1 MNPVLARLGFA
12 AGDRVAILHAD
23 DVGMC
28 QATVTAFAELVDS
41 GLALAGAA
49 MVPCPW
55 FGAAAALARDR
66 PGLDLGVHLTLT
78 SEWET
83 YRWRPLSTVDPASGL
98 LDEEGFL
105 HRGREAVRRHARPQ
119 AAAAEMAAQV
129 ERALAAGVDV
139 THLDAHMYTA
149 LVPELLPHY
158 VRLARDRDL
167 PALLWPAPSDAWDR
181 FEGGRAAAEKAAAD
195 LAAFGAPLF
204 DRIEVMRLG
213 GPGNGG
219 SGRLGRDEALARAIH
234 LLDGLPAGLSCV
246 LLHPA
251 ADTPE
256 LRAVTPDWPMRVAD
270 FEVLA
275 DPRLRRH
282 LAETGLH
289 PIGYRALR
297 EAMRSRVATPLRPPA
312 APR

>member
-28 QATVTAFAELVDS
+28 QATVTAFAELVDT
-41 GLALAGAA
+41 GLALAGSA

-55 FGAAAALARDR
+55 FGAAAALGGDR

-78 SEWET
+78 SEWEA
-83 YRWRPLSTVDPASGL
+83 YRWRPLSTLDPASGL
-98 LDEEGFL
+98 LDEEGCL
-105 HRGREAVRRHARPQ
+105 HRGRDAVRRHARPE

-129 ERALAAGVDV
+129 DRALAAGVDV

-149 LVPELLPHY
+149 LAPELLPHY
-158 VRLARDRDL
+158 VRIARDHDL
-167 PALLWPAPSDAWDR
+167 PALLWPAASDAWDR
-181 FEGGRAAAEKAAAD
+181 FEGGRAAAETAAAG
-195 LAAFGAPLF
+195 LAAYGAPPF
-204 DRIEVMRLG
+204 DRIEVMRPG
-213 GPGNGG
+213 GADVGG
-219 SGRLGRDEALARAIH
+219 DGRVDRDEALRRAIH
-234 LLDGLPAGLSCV
+234 LFDDLPAGLTCV
-246 LLHPA
+246 LFHPA
-251 ADTPE
+251 VDTPE

-282 LAETGLH
+282 LADTGIH
-289 PIGYRALR
+289 PIGYRTLR
-297 EAMRSRVATPLRPPA
+297 QAMRSGR
-312 APR
+312 